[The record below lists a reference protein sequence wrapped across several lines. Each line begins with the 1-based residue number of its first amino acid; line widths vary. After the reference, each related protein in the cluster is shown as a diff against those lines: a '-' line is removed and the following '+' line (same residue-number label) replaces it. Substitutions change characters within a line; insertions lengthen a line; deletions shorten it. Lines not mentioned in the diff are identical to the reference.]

1 MAGRCARCWKGYHT
15 VRVCAQAS
23 DDSKPTNSFT
33 SFHCVYWPAFLMALD
48 LPLPNNVLVHGHWTI
63 NREKMSKSTGNM
75 VDPFFAIDRFGVDT
89 IRFFLALHGDLTRDA
104 NYDNH
109 FIIDRYKKW
118 LQGGIGNLTSR
129 VIGICS
135 KGGGNLSAFLA
146 NAAEGKL
153 PFSTSEDLEFQ
164 LELEELPV
172 KVGESMKGLDPYS
185 ALSHIVD
192 MIKMVSD
199 VHT

>member
-1 MAGRCARCWKGYHT
+1 
-15 VRVCAQAS
+15 
-23 DDSKPTNSFT
+23 
-33 SFHCVYWPAFLMALD
+33 MALD